1 MTESS
6 IARLLETVR
15 QEPNLLEHLGSSS
28 SATIRKDL
36 KELSHDVLS
45 QVCVSVSVPT
55 KTGGAVTLLVAPPQ
69 RVMQLF
75 IERSPAFKEL
85 LSVKYT
91 VGQTWRLVLYHDEV
105 TPGNALRP
113 DNRRKFTILY
123 GTFIEFGANLL
134 RDERIW
140 LPLAVIRHDLGG
152 ASAGGLSGALL
163 CIFRCFFEGLQA
175 GYVLKLISPTV
186 FVYRVGN
193 LLADEDA
200 IRASWACKGASGVR
214 PCFACMNVVMK
225 GYAKHNQ
232 VLVDLDE
239 EDPSK
244 FQLMSDQDW
253 FQMADHLKQQAA
265 VLNKKALDT
274 LEKSMGL
281 NYVPGGLMF
290 DAEIRTIVRPTSTT
304 FDSMHVW
311 FSNGICNTELHVF
324 LEAAETK
331 CGLTYSVIHAYMQSA
346 SWQPPSCHADMDVAR
361 IFNESR
367 RKANKD
373 NFKGMASEVLAL
385 LPLLRHLVSTAL
397 ADRIELDK
405 EKKSFEAMCKCVD
418 LLSQLKLGA
427 TRDTDALL
435 AATQQFMQLHKLAY
449 GSDHVR
455 PKHHYAFHLPGQ
467 IQRDGCLLD
476 AFVLERKH
484 RVAKRIATACDNT
497 RSFEASVLS
506 RILNEAIEAMP
517 ASFLV
522 NSLVGP
528 RAMCADTAKIVGEV
542 QCTICKSALCN
553 GVTVSVGDVLLA
565 MDMALK
571 IVLFFSGV
579 DGLVACIVQ
588 PHDYFGSLGSAT
600 KWKSCGNSAIFD
612 FSSSFT
618 LARYWSMD
626 GDVLLT
632 L

>member
-1 MTESS
+1 VNENS
-6 IARLLETVR
+6 IAKLLKTVR
-15 QEPNLLEHLGSSS
+15 QDPKLIEDLGTSSIV
-28 SATIRKDL
+28 TIRKSL
-36 KELSHDVLS
+36 NELSQNMLA
-45 QVCVSVSVPT
+45 QVSVSVAVPK

-69 RVMQLF
+69 RVMQLY
-75 IERSPAFKEL
+75 IEQSHAFREL
-85 LSVKYT
+85 ISVKYT
-91 VGQTWRLVLYHDEV
+91 VGQTWRLILYHDEV
-105 TPGNALRP
+105 TPGNAMRP
-113 DNRRKFTILY
+113 DNKRKFSILY
-123 GTFIEFGANLL
+123 GAFINLGAKLL

-140 LPLAVIRHDLGG
+140 LPLAVIRHDVAG
-152 ASAGGLSGALL
+152 ASIGGLSGALL
-163 CIFRCFFEGLQA
+163 HIFRSFFEGLQA
-175 GYVLKLISPTV
+175 GYVLKLTSPTV
-186 FVYRVGN
+186 FLYRVGN

-239 EDPSK
+239 DDPRK

-253 FQMADHLKQQAA
+253 FQMADHLKNQAA
-265 VLNKKALDT
+265 VLNKSALDT

-290 DAEIRTIVRPTSTT
+290 DAEIRSIVRPTSTT
-304 FDSMHVW
+304 FDAMHVW
-311 FSNGICNTELHVF
+311 FSNGICNTELHIF

-331 CGLTYSVIHAYMQSA
+331 CGLTYSVIHDYMQSA
-346 SWQPPSCHADMDVAR
+346 DWRPPSCHVCIDVAR

-367 RKANKD
+367 RKANKE
-373 NFKGMASEVLAL
+373 NFKGMASEILAL

-397 ADRIELDK
+397 ADRVELDK

-418 LLSQLKLGA
+418 LLSQLKSGA

-435 AATQQFMQLHKLAY
+435 TATQQFMQLHKSAY
-449 GSDHVR
+449 GSEHIR
-455 PKHHYAFHLPGQ
+455 PKHHYAFHLPDQ
-467 IQRDGCLLD
+467 IKRDGCLLD

-497 RSFEASVLS
+497 HSFESSVLS
-506 RILNEAIEAMP
+506 RILSEAVEAMP

-522 NSLVGP
+522 NSLVGST
-528 RAMCADTAKIVGEV
+528 AVCAETAKIVGEV
-542 QCTICKSALCN
+542 QCTISKSALCN
-553 GVTVSVGDVLLA
+553 GVIVSVGDVLLA

-571 IVLFFSGV
+571 ILLFFSGT

-588 PHDYFGSLGSAT
+588 TYDYFAKLGTAT
-600 KWKSCGNSAIFD
+600 KWNPCENSAIFD

-618 LARYWSMD
+618 VAQYWSMD